1 MYILWFVAAACIG
14 IGAYNILCTAT
25 EIPSGKTTKMM
36 MLTAKHRGEKKE
48 KLLDVYVTRLASKLE
63 RFVRIDKL
71 QRSKIQIALDAT
83 EQQISPEIYLL
94 KAFIK
99 AVLVV
104 LCGFP
109 FFFILPLFFLIFV
122 ALGVLMFLV
131 TYYSALD
138 YSKKRR
144 KKIESELPRFAV
156 AIAQGLQNSRDV
168 LGLLLS
174 YRKAAGKELG
184 QELDTTIA
192 EMRTGN
198 YEQALIHME
207 ARVGSPLLSDITRG
221 LIGTIRGDDQ
231 TIYFRMISFDM
242 RQLEQQNLK
251 KEVAKKPKQIQKYS
265 MMMLLCILIIYGVV
279 LGTEIAGSL
288 GVFFR

>member
-1 MYILWFVAAACIG
+1 
-14 IGAYNILCTAT
+14 
-25 EIPSGKTTKMM
+25 
-36 MLTAKHRGEKKE
+36 MLTAKHRGEKRE
-48 KLLDVYVTRLASKLE
+48 KLLDVYVTRLACKLE
-63 RFVRIDKL
+63 RFVRLDKL
-71 QRSKIQIALDAT
+71 QRAKIQIALEAT
-83 EQQISPEIYLL
+83 EQQISPEVYLL
-94 KAFIK
+94 KALIK
-99 AVLVV
+99 ALLLV
-104 LCGFP
+104 LCGLP
-109 FFFILPLFFLIFV
+109 FLFILPLFFLVFV
-122 ALGVLMFLV
+122 GLGVLMFLS

-144 KKIESELPRFAV
+144 KRIENELPRFAV
-156 AIAQGLQNSRDV
+156 AIAQGVQNSRDV
-168 LGLLLS
+168 LALLLS

-198 YEQALIHME
+198 YEQALIHLE

-221 LIGTIRGDDQ
+221 LVGAIRGDDQ

-288 GVFFR
+288 GVFFS